1 MYGRYTAHTR
11 RLIDAVLQSSGE
23 TDSELRSAVETR
35 AAQLGGRVPL
45 SQTNPLPAELER
57 YTKKVAL
64 HAYKVGDRDIEAL
77 QEAGYNDD
85 AIFEMTLSAALGA
98 GLARLESG
106 LRALRGEKNDAA
118 QKH

>member
-1 MYGRYTAHTR
+1 
-11 RLIDAVLQSSGE
+11 LIDAALQSPGE

-45 SQTNPLPAELER
+45 SQEKPLPTEVER

-64 HAYKVGDRDIEAL
+64 HAYQVGDRDIEAL

-85 AIFEMTLSAALGA
+85 AIFEITVSAALGA
-98 GLARLESG
+98 GLARLERG
-106 LRALRGEKNDAA
+106 LRALRGEKSDAT
-118 QKH
+118 QNH